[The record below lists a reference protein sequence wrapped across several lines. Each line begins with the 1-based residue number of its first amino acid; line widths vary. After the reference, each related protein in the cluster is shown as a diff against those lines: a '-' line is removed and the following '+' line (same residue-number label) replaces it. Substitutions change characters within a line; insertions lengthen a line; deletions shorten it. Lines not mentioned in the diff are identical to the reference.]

1 MAERHRH
8 LNVAVARIVGRIHF
22 LSFHKGLFILSVAKG
37 DGIGRT
43 EVPVLSIWRI
53 GTALIMAATWIAPG
67 HSAHLGTILNK
78 IITAVCVLLSSIYV
92 VVFFFLS
99 CLLLLLLLL
108 LL

>member
-53 GTALIMAATWIAPG
+53 GTALIMAATWIPPG

-78 IITAVCVLLSSIYV
+78 IITALCVLLSSIYV

-99 CLLLLLLLL
+99 CLLLLLLLS
-108 LL
+108 